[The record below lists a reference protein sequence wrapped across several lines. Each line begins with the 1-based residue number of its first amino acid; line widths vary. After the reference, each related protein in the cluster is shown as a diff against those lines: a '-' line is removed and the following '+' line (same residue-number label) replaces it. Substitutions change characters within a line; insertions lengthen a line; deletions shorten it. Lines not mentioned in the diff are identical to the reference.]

1 MVARVSGFRAALE
14 AGLVAAVLVIA
25 LLAIVPAQNTSPV
38 WQAFGLG
45 FFDIGCVAG
54 VVAAL
59 RMRRSTDMSRMRS
72 VAREVALLAL
82 TVFAIVVAM
91 SAAAAIATAL
101 RPALESIRPAWIPHA
116 SLGAGGVLPY
126 VAAGAGGT
134 AAIISFAIARPLV
147 VLWPSWDRLRRTRLV
162 WSITHAQ
169 LLASLAIASA
179 VGLVLLATFLVG
191 EGGPFGD
198 PDLEDPLLR
207 ALVGF
212 IAAITGGL
220 FVVGLATLIVLPV
233 AAIISYLAI
242 RPTTRRLD
250 QLTTATAALREGT
263 LAARVPV
270 EGEDEVAH
278 LQTDFNAM
286 AADLE
291 RSVRELEAERD
302 TVSRLLAARR
312 ELVTAVSH
320 ELRTP
325 VATIRAYLDSS
336 LEHWDGAPP
345 DGLRRDLEVMAR
357 EAERLQRLIEDL
369 FTLSRAEVGG
379 LHLSLAPWRSNL
391 PWPDRS
397 RPSDRS
403 PGTAPGRAAPRC
415 FGRPPGDPRRRGATR
430 ADRPQPHCECRPA
443 HAARRCGQCLGGR
456 RPSTRG
462 DPGRGHRRRD
472 RARRARPDLGAL
484 LPDGRRTRSRPWRS
498 RPRARA
504 REGARGGDGRPRRS
518 REHARGREPF
528 LRLSAG
534 DTRGPDH
541 ARRARCDTSATHR
554 QPDCDPAVI

>member
-1 MVARVSGFRAALE
+1 MVARVSGFRAVIE

-59 RMRRSTDMSRMRS
+59 RIRRAANASRART
-72 VAREVALLAL
+72 VAREVGLLGM
-82 TVFAIVVAM
+82 TVVAIVVAM
-91 SAAAAIATAL
+91 SAAAVIATTL

-147 VLWPSWDRLRRTRLV
+147 VLWPSWDRLRRTRLL

-169 LLASLAIASA
+169 LLAVLAIASA

-220 FVVGLATLIVLPV
+220 FVVGLATLIVLPI
-233 AAIISYLAI
+233 AAIVSYLAI

-250 QLTTATAALREGT
+250 QLTAATGALREGT

-291 RSVRELEAERD
+291 RSVRDLEAERD
-302 TVSRLLAARR
+302 TVSRLLASRR

-345 DGLRRDLEVMAR
+345 EGLHRDLEVMAR

-369 FTLSRAEVGG
+369 FTLSRAEGGG
-379 LHLSLAPWRSNL
+379 LEIASTAVAVGPVLGRSVEAVRPLAR
-391 PWPDRS
+391 DRS
-397 RPSDRS
+397 RVELLLDVPDELPAILADEGRLEQIVRNLIANAVRHTPPGGVVRVSAEDADPLVAVRVEDTGEGIAPAELDRIWERFYRTDDARDRDRGGAGLGLALVKELAEAMDGRVEAAS
-403 PGTAPGRAAPRC
+403 TLGVGSRFSVYLPAAPEVPATLDKPAATSLRQTDDRAAT
-415 FGRPPGDPRRRGATR
+415 RR
-430 ADRPQPHCECRPA
+430 
-443 HAARRCGQCLGGR
+443 
-456 RPSTRG
+456 
-462 DPGRGHRRRD
+462 
-472 RARRARPDLGAL
+472 
-484 LPDGRRTRSRPWRS
+484 
-498 RPRARA
+498 
-504 REGARGGDGRPRRS
+504 
-518 REHARGREPF
+518 
-528 LRLSAG
+528 
-534 DTRGPDH
+534 
-541 ARRARCDTSATHR
+541 
-554 QPDCDPAVI
+554 

>member
-1 MVARVSGFRAALE
+1 MVARVSGFRAAIE

-59 RMRRSTDMSRMRS
+59 RMRRSTDSSRARTI
-72 VAREVALLAL
+72 AREVGLLAL

-91 SAAAAIATAL
+91 SAAAIIATTL

-116 SLGAGGVLPY
+116 ALGAGGVLPY

-134 AAIISFAIARPLV
+134 AALISFAIARPLV

-169 LLASLAIASA
+169 LLASLAIASV

-212 IAAITGGL
+212 IASITGGL
-220 FVVGLATLIVLPV
+220 FVVGLATLFVLPI

-302 TVSRLLAARR
+302 TVSRLLVARR

-345 DGLRRDLEVMAR
+345 GGLRRDLEVMAR
-357 EAERLQRLIEDL
+357 ETERLQRLIEDL
-369 FTLSRAEVGG
+369 FTLSRAEGG
-379 LHLSLAPWRSNL
+379 SLQLAMAPVAVEPVLARSVEAVRPL
-391 PWPDRS
+391 ARDRS
-397 RPSDRS
+397 KVDLLLDVSGDLPAILADEGRLEQIVRNLIANAVRHTPPGGVVRVSAEDLGQQVAVRVEDTGEGIAPAELDRVWERFYRTGDARDRDRGGAGLGLALVKELAEAMDGRVEVES
-403 PGTAPGRAAPRC
+403 TLGVGSRFSVYLPATREVPVAHEGPAATPLRQTDNRAAT
-415 FGRPPGDPRRRGATR
+415 TR
-430 ADRPQPHCECRPA
+430 
-443 HAARRCGQCLGGR
+443 
-456 RPSTRG
+456 
-462 DPGRGHRRRD
+462 
-472 RARRARPDLGAL
+472 
-484 LPDGRRTRSRPWRS
+484 
-498 RPRARA
+498 
-504 REGARGGDGRPRRS
+504 
-518 REHARGREPF
+518 
-528 LRLSAG
+528 
-534 DTRGPDH
+534 
-541 ARRARCDTSATHR
+541 
-554 QPDCDPAVI
+554 